1 MNDIV
6 KSVIV
11 SGLDDLIQF
20 GDRVL
25 KFINGTPS

>member
-25 KFINGTPS
+25 EFINGASS